1 MIQQDRPD
9 RRWRRWLAIN
19 HSMRP
24 LFPTATLC
32 LPSPGLHFP
41 AALARRCACVWCSW
55 RGEQDLA
62 SETTAGPQGSQLGLG
77 HEENRG
83 AEEKKKGNWGISEF
97 KAHWCHDRQKQKAP
111 TQRSPRLGR
120 STGEGE
126 SLGRSGKGVPAH
138 RLEGPS
144 SSWGCCEH
152 SPPDTA
158 LLNPAVMPPGHA
170 CAVSPSSPH
179 A

>member
-1 MIQQDRPD
+1 M
-9 RRWRRWLAIN
+9 
-19 HSMRP
+19 
-24 LFPTATLC
+24 C
-32 LPSPGLHFP
+32 GP
-41 AALARRCACVWCSW
+41 A
-55 RGEQDLA
+55 GEESRTMP

-97 KAHWCHDRQKQKAP
+97 KAHWCHDKQKQKAP
-111 TQRSPRLGR
+111 THRSPRLGR
-120 STGEGE
+120 SAGEGE

-138 RLEGPS
+138 RLDGPS

-158 LLNPAVMPPGHA
+158 CPSKSSCDATGTRLCGLSLLSSRITRYHV
-170 CAVSPSSPH
+170 PSSTGMH
-179 A
+179 FRQRSFEKW